1 MPPEVVRATLPPLTV
16 VRAVLRAE
24 EAQRL
29 PRFFTTAVHGALGR
43 ALYRMVCAFR
53 ERSTCTGCPLLRRCA
68 YPALFET
75 PGVDDPV
82 LQAQGIR
89 DMAPRPLVL
98 APEPDWLAV
107 AGPSR
112 VCQPGDEVV
121 LRLTLVDGASADLPL
136 VCAALER
143 MARSGLGLPLDAD
156 GPQRRR
162 ASLSL
167 VRVEDS
173 AGTAV
178 SASPTGV
185 PPPVVID
192 ADECFEGDHLRLHL
206 LTPLRLTVA
215 GRITG
220 APAPLD
226 VIRALARR
234 VNAFAR
240 LFGAAVAPADEGMAE
255 DMARSIDAER
265 ARLRRMNIR
274 RWSSRQRRRLELP
287 GVLGVLEWRGAALRS
302 LWPLLR
308 WGELAQVG
316 KGTSLGFGRY
326 SLQRSL

>member
-1 MPPEVVRATLPPLTV
+1 MPAEVVRAALPPLTV
-16 VRAVLRAE
+16 VRVVLRAE
-24 EAQRL
+24 EPQRL
-29 PRFFTTAVHGALGR
+29 PRFFTTAVHGTLGR
-43 ALYRMVCAFR
+43 ALYGMVCAFR
-53 ERSTCTGCPLLRRCA
+53 ERSGCADCPMLRRCA

-82 LQAQGIR
+82 LQDQGIR
-89 DMAPRPLVL
+89 DMAPRPLVI
-98 APEPDWLAV
+98 APEPDWLTV
-107 AGPSR
+107 PGPSR
-112 VCQPGDEVV
+112 VYQPGDEVG
-121 LRLTLVDGASADLPL
+121 LRLTLVSAASADLPL

-143 MARSGLGLPLDAD
+143 MARSGLGLPLNHD
-156 GPQRRR
+156 GRERRR

-167 VRVEDS
+167 VRVEDW
-173 AGTAV
+173 AGTPM
-178 SASPTGV
+178 SGLSGGV
-185 PPPVVID
+185 PPPVVVD
-192 ADECFEGDHLRLHL
+192 ADACFDGDHLGLHL

-220 APAPLD
+220 APTPVD

-240 LFGAAVAPADEGMAE
+240 FFGAAFAPADEGMAE
-255 DMARSIDAER
+255 ELARSIDAER
-265 ARLRRMNIR
+265 ARLRRLNIR
-274 RWSSRQRRRLELP
+274 RWSSRQRRQLELP

-326 SLQRSL
+326 SLQPSS